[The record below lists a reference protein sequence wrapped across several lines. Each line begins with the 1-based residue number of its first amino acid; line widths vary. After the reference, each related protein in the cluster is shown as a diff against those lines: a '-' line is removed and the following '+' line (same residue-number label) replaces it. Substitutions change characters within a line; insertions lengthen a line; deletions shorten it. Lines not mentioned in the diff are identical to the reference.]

1 MKAILLVADGMGDR
15 PVPQLKGQT
24 PLEVA
29 DTINLDWLAEHGIC
43 GILDPIAPGI
53 PPGSD
58 TANLALLGYD
68 ATKVYRGRGALE
80 ALGAGVDI
88 RFGDVAFRCN
98 FATVDENL
106 VVVDRR
112 AGRIATEDASKL
124 AEALQGV
131 KSDTYPDVQIIFKN
145 TVQHRAVL
153 VLRGTG
159 LSTAVTDTDP
169 GEVGLRVKEA
179 HPKRPTLGAKTA
191 TIVNELLNKF
201 HQILKEHPVNQ
212 ERVKRGLLPANIILC
227 RGAGALPEIT
237 PLASKYGIKAA
248 AISAIPLVRGV
259 ARAAGLKLIEVPGAT
274 GSYDTDFMAK
284 AKAAVKA
291 IEEYDF
297 LLLHVK
303 ATDIASHDRKIQEKI
318 RIIEKID
325 KMVGYMLDNLNLDE
339 TYIAVTSD
347 HTTALT
353 TGKHEGDPV
362 PVVIYGPEV
371 RVDGVRRY
379 NETDCARGG
388 LCRIRAMEL
397 MPIIMNLL
405 GKVEKFGS

>member
-1 MKAILLVADGMGDR
+1 
-15 PVPQLKGQT
+15 
-24 PLEVA
+24 
-29 DTINLDWLAEHGIC
+29 
-43 GILDPIAPGI
+43 
-53 PPGSD
+53 
-58 TANLALLGYD
+58 
-68 ATKVYRGRGALE
+68 
-80 ALGAGVDI
+80 
-88 RFGDVAFRCN
+88 
-98 FATVDENL
+98 
-106 VVVDRR
+106 
-112 AGRIATEDASKL
+112 
-124 AEALQGV
+124 
-131 KSDTYPDVQIIFKN
+131 
-145 TVQHRAVL
+145 
-153 VLRGTG
+153 
-159 LSTAVTDTDP
+159 
-169 GEVGLRVKEA
+169 
-179 HPKRPTLGAKTA
+179 
-191 TIVNELLNKF
+191 
-201 HQILKEHPVNQ
+201 NQ
-212 ERVKRGLLPANIILC
+212 ERVKRGLPPANIILC